1 MRYRIFSF
9 RNAQTIFEN
18 DQQFSHLWEEV
29 KDTLNSISD
38 QDIIESYNDNNR
50 KSKKSI
56 SDDINRL
63 IDQRLVQLNWNR
75 QSAIFNDSIY
85 RPRPPYTVSLTCGSH
100 MSG

>member
-50 KSKKSI
+50 KSKKS
-56 SDDINRL
+56 NFYGYRL
-63 IDQRLVQLNWNR
+63 FSKI
-75 QSAIFNDSIY
+75 
-85 RPRPPYTVSLTCGSH
+85 
-100 MSG
+100 